1 MSVPAWAEEF
11 GGAITVCDADG
22 VIIDMNRKAAE
33 VFAKYGGAALIG
45 KSLFDCHSPA
55 SREKLQT
62 IMQTRATNVYTI
74 EKNGA
79 KKLIYQAPW
88 YKGGEFAGLVDIS
101 VELPANMPH
110 FVRE

>member
-1 MSVPAWAEEF
+1 MNLPDWARLF

-22 VIIDMNRKAAE
+22 VIIYMNDKAAE
-33 VFAKYGGAALIG
+33 VFAKYGGTELVG

-55 SREKLQT
+55 SCDKLRALMRT
-62 IMQTRATNVYTI
+62 GATNVYTI
-74 EKNGA
+74 EKKGV

-88 YKGGEFAGLVDIS
+88 YKGGKFGGLVEIS
-101 VELPANMPH
+101 LELPNEMPH